1 MVKIPHLTV
10 QHCTNQISSSNTHVA
25 LRSFLHTFSAHPVTS
40 SFSLLPM
47 IRATH
52 PFRYLLAVSPSIF
65 ASTHIITLLPKI
77 MRNSRV
83 NVRSSLKV
91 FLQTCSTLFTNW
103 CCHQMRTRCYLGFPT
118 ALVSQRSRIFEVANP
133 RKGALASPGGATS
146 LLKTESIT
154 VKEQST
160 KSESPF

>member
-10 QHCTNQISSSNTHVA
+10 QHSTNQISSSDTLVA
-25 LRSFLHTFSAHPVTS
+25 LRSFLHTLSAHAVTS
-40 SFSLLPM
+40 SFSLLPVM
-47 IRATH
+47 RATH
-52 PFRYLLAVSPSIF
+52 LFRYLLAVSPIIF
-65 ASTHIITLLPKI
+65 ASAHIITLLPKI
-77 MRNSRV
+77 MRNSCV
-83 NVRSSLKV
+83 NVRPSLKV
-91 FLQTCSTLFTNW
+91 FIQTCSALFTNW